1 MAFRTRWSG
10 VCLESVA
17 FMPRFCCGMEAA
29 PENSKLVIRA
39 VIYDFSAFDLLMST
53 SWELGMDVHTAD
65 EDFGAGSL
73 SVKDTYQV
81 VFFEVPWGKEIKTI
95 QALDNR

>member
-1 MAFRTRWSG
+1 
-10 VCLESVA
+10 
-17 FMPRFCCGMEAA
+17 MPRFCCGMEAA

-53 SWELGMDVHTAD
+53 SWDGCHTAD

-73 SVKDTYQV
+73 SVKDTYLSS
-81 VFFEVPWGKEIKTI
+81 FFFSFFFFFLMANEVT
-95 QALDNR
+95 ALQ